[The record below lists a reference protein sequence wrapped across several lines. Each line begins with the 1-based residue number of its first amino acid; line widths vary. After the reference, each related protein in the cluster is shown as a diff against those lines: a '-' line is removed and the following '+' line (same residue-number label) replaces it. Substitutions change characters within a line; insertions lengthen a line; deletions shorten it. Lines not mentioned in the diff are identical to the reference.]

1 MNHSFVPG
9 TPGVYDAA
17 ELKKFV
23 ATLPTEQE
31 QHHSMI
37 SLINLRN
44 LSSYVNDY
52 ASAVGLHRHVQDLR
66 ESVLRTEEPNT
77 LVFNNHMH
85 LLKNWDEMAG
95 REAAMTLY
103 HVGKA
108 LLHIKTNMRFTET
121 IKADSDAD
129 SLRKASGELERAFPN
144 YNIARH
150 AAGHRAEAVGSLEQ
164 VKLHAVDIEGGQQ
177 FIIGNVQGDDYLSTF
192 EKKLLKVPLTEEA
205 RQRLNGVVALIYS
218 AFPKLVH
225 MLPPLNYGVYAPD
238 NGEAQSE
245 KL

>member
-17 ELKKFV
+17 ELKEFV
-23 ATLPTEQE
+23 ATLPTEEE

-37 SLINLRN
+37 SLLNLRN

-66 ESVLRTEEPNT
+66 ESVLRVEEPNT
-77 LVFNNHMH
+77 LVFNNNMH

-95 REAAMTLY
+95 REAAMTLF

-108 LLHIKTNMRFTET
+108 LMQIRANMRFTET

-129 SLRKASGELERAFPN
+129 SLRKAAGELERAFPN

-205 RQRLNGVVALIYS
+205 RLKLNDVVALIYS

-225 MLPPLNYGVYAPD
+225 MLPPLNYGVQAPD
-238 NGEAQSE
+238 NGEGSSE
-245 KL
+245 RL